1 MLVDVVLGLIFI
13 TAIICFTVYK
23 INKNS
28 VNKNSK
34 YFTQDED
41 EFFSKDFENKK
52 ETSIGFQ
59 AKKDKRDD
67 ERNDKN

>member
-28 VNKNSK
+28 TDKNAK
-34 YFTQDED
+34 YFTDNKE
-41 EFFSKDFENKK
+41 SKYPHSKNE
-52 ETSIGFQ
+52 SPIGFQ
-59 AKKDKRDD
+59 SKKKKDEKK
-67 ERNDKN
+67 NDKD